1 MNKFLFLAAVIS
13 AIGCST
19 SNPSSQMAERL
30 TAASVG
36 SHRSEKNIA
45 RNVYRHPVQT
55 LTFFGI
61 EEDMTVLEILP
72 GGMSYS
78 EVIAPALLGSGRYLA
93 AGIDTSKPDLPAYQL
108 KGQTRMEQRFTADAD
123 VFGDV
128 EIVALPASG
137 VSDLGGPESVDM
149 VVTFRNMHG
158 WLRADVADRVV
169 ESFFGV
175 LKPGGVLGV
184 VQHRAGP
191 ATNPDPK
198 AFVGYLPEQRVIELV
213 EGAGFVLEA
222 RSEINANSADKAN
235 YPQGVWTLP
244 PSLMLG
250 DEDRERYLAI
260 GESDR
265 MTLRFR
271 KPDRR

>member
-1 MNKFLFLAAVIS
+1 MNRFLFFATVMAAT
-13 AIGCST
+13 ACAT

-30 TAASVG
+30 TAASLG

-45 RNVYRHPVQT
+45 RNVYRHPVET
-55 LTFFGI
+55 LIFFGI

-78 EVIAPALLGSGRYLA
+78 EVIAPALLGTGRYLA
-93 AGIDTSKPDLPAYQL
+93 AGIDASQPDLPDYQL
-108 KGQTRMEQRFTADAD
+108 KGQARMEQRFAAEAD

-128 EIVALPASG
+128 GIVALTASG
-137 VSDLGGPESVDM
+137 VSDLGGPESADM

-158 WLRADVADRVV
+158 WLRAGIADRVV
-169 ESFFGV
+169 ESFYAV
-175 LKPGGVLGV
+175 LRPGGVLGV

-191 ATNPDPK
+191 ATNADPT
-198 AFVGYLPEQRVIELV
+198 AFIGYLPEERVIALV

-222 RSEINANSADKAN
+222 RSQINANPADEAD
-235 YPQGVWTLP
+235 YPKGVWTLP
-244 PSLMLG
+244 PTLMLG

>member
-1 MNKFLFLAAVIS
+1 MKKFLFLTAVMAAT
-13 AIGCST
+13 ACAT
-19 SNPSSQMAERL
+19 SNPSSQMSERL

-45 RNVYRHPVQT
+45 RNAYRHPVAT

-61 EEDMTVLEILP
+61 EEDMTVMEIMP

-78 EVIAPALLGSGRYLA
+78 EVIAPALRGTGRYLA
-93 AGIDTSKPDLPAYQL
+93 AGIDASQPGLPDYQL
-108 KGQTRMEQRFTADAD
+108 KGQARMEKRFAAEAD
-123 VFGDV
+123 VFGEV

-137 VSDLGGPESVDM
+137 VADLGGPESVDM

-158 WLRADVADRVV
+158 WLRAEIADQVV
-169 ESFFGV
+169 ESFYAV
-175 LKPGGVLGV
+175 LRPGGVLGV

-191 ATNPDPK
+191 ATNLDPT
-198 AFVGYLPEQRVIELV
+198 AFIGYLPEERVIALV

-222 RSEINANSADKAN
+222 RSEINGNPADEAN
-235 YPQGVWTLP
+235 YPKGVWTLP
-244 PSLMLG
+244 PTLMLG
-250 DEDRERYLAI
+250 DEDRDRYLAI

>member
-1 MNKFLFLAAVIS
+1 MNKLLFVAAVM
-13 AIGCST
+13 AATACAT
-19 SNPSSQMAERL
+19 SNPTTQMTERL
-30 TAASVG
+30 EAASVG
-36 SHRSEKNIA
+36 SHRSEENIA

-61 EEDMTVLEILP
+61 EEDMTVLEISP

-78 EVIAPALLGSGRYLA
+78 EVIAPALRGSGRYLA
-93 AGIDTSKPDLPAYQL
+93 SGIDTSQPDLPAYQL
-108 KGQTRMEQRFTADAD
+108 KGQARMEQRFAAEAE

-137 VSDLGGPESVDM
+137 VSDLGGAESVDM
-149 VVTFRNMHG
+149 VLTFRNTHG
-158 WLRADVADRVV
+158 WLRAGIAEQVV
-169 ESFFGV
+169 ESLYGV

-191 ATNPDPK
+191 ATNPDPA
-198 AFVGYLPEQRVIELV
+198 AFIGYLSEERVIALV
-213 EGAGFVLEA
+213 EGVGFVLEA
-222 RSEINANSADKAN
+222 RSEINANPADQAN
-235 YPQGVWTLP
+235 YPKGVWTLP
-244 PSLMLG
+244 PTLMLG

-271 KPDRR
+271 KPDRS